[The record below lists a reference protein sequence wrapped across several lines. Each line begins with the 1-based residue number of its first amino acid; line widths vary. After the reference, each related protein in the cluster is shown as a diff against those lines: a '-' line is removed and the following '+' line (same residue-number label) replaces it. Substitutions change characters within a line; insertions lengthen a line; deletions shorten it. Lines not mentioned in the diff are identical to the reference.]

1 MERTRHRLP
10 RRTLGLLLLIAAM
23 LLRSLVPAG
32 FMPVLGSDR
41 TVTMAMCGLDQP
53 APVDV
58 HVPGSSAPGERDQH
72 GKGSGDAC
80 PFAAAAMAALLLDAA
95 GPLLTGVTDVAP
107 VVAGVE
113 FDFISAARRA
123 HPPRAPPLRA

>member
-1 MERTRHRLP
+1 MERTRLPVP
-10 RRTLGLLLLIAAM
+10 RRTFGLLLLIAAM

-41 TVTMAMCGLDQP
+41 TVTMAMCGVDRP

-58 HVPGSSAPGERDQH
+58 RVPGSSAPSERGSH
-72 GKGSGDAC
+72 EKGSADAC
-80 PFAAAAMAALLLDAA
+80 PFAAAAMAALLFDAA
-95 GPLLTGVTDVAP
+95 GPLLTGVADVAP
-107 VVAGVE
+107 VVAGVAI
-113 FDFISAARRA
+113 DFTSTARRA